1 MIEEMKK
8 GCEVVRFVLII
19 SQPYT
24 YLLMTDLG

>member
-8 GCEVVRFVLII
+8 DCEII
-19 SQPYT
+19 RTNLTTSQPYT